1 MIQIYHILEELR
13 ADNSSN
19 YKIEVLEK
27 YQLNRELRK
36 FLLYVYSPRINYYMS
51 KLPESELSTHYVIN
65 MDSGS
70 FYKILDKLKSR
81 EITGNEAKKVFLE
94 HLSICG
100 EELFH
105 LYECIIARDIK
116 CNVSVKSINKVFP
129 NLIPETPYCR
139 CSKESDVDINK
150 LIDKHGFLYAQ
161 KKSDGI
167 FSYIVKQDNK
177 IQLHTRSGSQWE
189 SNYLT
194 EDLQH
199 LPNDIVLVGEAL
211 IKDGKKEMSRQQGN
225 GLINSFIKRYTTADS
240 LREKMENASEKAKAK
255 LLDKLTDNIAE
266 WVYTGE
272 HMVFEVWDI
281 LTLEEFE
288 KGSSKR
294 PYAKRLTELEYMI
307 PKINSLKISIIETEK
322 CYSKEDT
329 DNFITRM
336 YAEGN
341 EGGVVKTP
349 TLLFQN
355 KTSKE
360 QIKIKAELDCDLLC
374 IGIEEGT
381 GKYTGK
387 IGSLICQSSCGN
399 LVVNVGTGLT
409 DKDREKS
416 PDKYVGKII
425 AVKYNE
431 KIERKESDTWSL
443 FLPVL
448 LETRLDKT
456 EADSLEEI
464 E

>member
-1 MIQIYHILEELR
+1 MIEIYNILEELR
-13 ADNSSN
+13 QDNSSN

-27 YQLNRELRK
+27 YKFNIELQK
-36 FLLYVYSPRINYYMS
+36 FLQYVYSPRINYYMS
-51 KLPESELSTHYVIN
+51 KLPESELSTHYVAN

-81 EITGNEAKKVFLE
+81 EITGNEAKKVFSE

-105 LYECIIARDIK
+105 LYECVIARDIK
-116 CNVSVKSINKVFP
+116 CNVSVKSINKVWE

-150 LIDKHGFLYAQ
+150 LLDKHEFLYIQ

-167 FSYIVKQDNK
+167 FSYIIKQDDK
-177 IQLHTRSGSQWE
+177 VKLLTRAGSEWQ
-189 SNYLT
+189 SDYLT
-194 EDLQH
+194 EDLQC
-199 LPNDIVLVGEAL
+199 LPNDTVLVGEAL
-211 IKDGKKEMSRQQGN
+211 IKAGQQEMSRQKGN
-225 GLINSFIKRYTTADS
+225 GLINSFIKRYATIDS
-240 LREKMENASEKAKAK
+240 LQEKIDKASRKARITLLNK
-255 LLDKLTDNIAE
+255 LEDNIGE
-266 WVYTGE
+266 WTFTE
-272 HMVFEVWDI
+272 NDLHFEVWDI
-281 LTLEEFE
+281 LTIEEFE

-294 PYAKRLTELEYMI
+294 PYLKRLTELEYMI
-307 PKINSLKISIIETEK
+307 PKIASEKVSVIETKK
-322 CYSKEDT
+322 CYSKEDI
-329 DNFITRM
+329 DKFIIRM
-336 YAEGN
+336 YAEDN
-341 EGGVVKTP
+341 EGGVIKTP

-374 IGIEEGT
+374 VGIEQGT

-399 LVVNVGTGLT
+399 LVVNVGTKLT
-409 DKDREKS
+409 DKDRDKS
-416 PDKYVGKII
+416 PDEYIGKII
-425 AVKYNE
+425 AVGYNE
-431 KIERKESDTWSL
+431 KIQSKSSDKWAL
-443 FLPVL
+443 FLPKY